1 MHEDSRLLLQLDQEG
16 ERSLDGSDERGQNK
30 VVAITKLSARQD
42 VLALKNQ
49 NNENERAT

>member
-16 ERSLDGSDERGQNK
+16 ERSLDGSAEGGQNY
-30 VVAITKLSARQD
+30 VVAITRRRARQD